1 LAGEFRLNTK
11 TDLSFI
17 HRFEAATN
25 PAAPILLLLHGTGG
39 DENTLAPLG
48 RAIAPGAAL
57 LSPRGKVMEH
67 GMARFFRRLP
77 HGIFDQEDLALRTN
91 DLAQFVDASAKTYCF
106 STSRLI
112 AVGFSNGANIATS
125 LLLRYPGTMAGAIV
139 LRGMV
144 PFVPE
149 SRVDLNRKPV
159 LVASGIDDPIVGT
172 DEVEE
177 LADIFRAANADLT
190 LHWEKS
196 GHILSQGDV
205 LMAFDWL
212 RRFYGAKEST
222 AK

>member
-1 LAGEFRLNTK
+1 
-11 TDLSFI
+11 
-17 HRFEAATN
+17 
-25 PAAPILLLLHGTGG
+25 
-39 DENTLAPLG
+39 
-48 RAIAPGAAL
+48 
-57 LSPRGKVMEH
+57 LSPRGKVLEH
-67 GMARFFRRLP
+67 GMARFFRRLAQ
-77 HGIFDQEDLALRTN
+77 GVFDQADLALRTN
-91 DLAQFVDASAKTYCF
+91 DLAEFVDSAAQAYHF
-106 STSRLI
+106 SRSRLI

-125 LLLRYPGTMAGAIV
+125 LLLRYPDKLAGAIL

-149 SRVDLNRKPV
+149 TPVNLKRKPV
-159 LVASGIDDPIVGT
+159 LVSSGLDDPIVGT

-212 RRFYGAKEST
+212 RRFYVSKHPDAK
-222 AK
+222 

>member
-1 LAGEFRLNTK
+1 
-11 TDLSFI
+11 
-17 HRFEAATN
+17 
-25 PAAPILLLLHGTGG
+25 LLHGTGG

-48 RAIAPGAAL
+48 HAIAPGAAQ
-57 LSPRGKVMEH
+57 LSPRGKVLEH
-67 GMARFFRRLP
+67 GMARFFRRLAQ
-77 HGIFDQEDLALRTN
+77 GVFDQEDLALRTN
-91 DLAQFVDASAKTYCF
+91 DLAEFVDTAAKAYHF
-106 STSRLI
+106 SRSRLI

-125 LLLRYPGTMAGAIV
+125 LLLRYPNKLAGAIL
-139 LRGMV
+139 LRSMV

-149 SRVDLNRKPV
+149 TPVDLKRKPV
-159 LVASGIDDPIVGT
+159 LVSSGLDDPIVGT

-212 RRFYGAKEST
+212 RRFYVSKQPDAK
-222 AK
+222 

>member
-1 LAGEFRLNTK
+1 MAGELRLNAK
-11 TDLSFI
+11 TDLSFT

-25 PAAPILLLLHGTGG
+25 PAAPVLLLLHGTGG
-39 DENTLAPLG
+39 DEHTLAPLG

-57 LSPRGKVMEH
+57 LSPCGKVLEH
-67 GMARFFRRLP
+67 GMARFFRRLAQ
-77 HGIFDQEDLALRTN
+77 GVFDQEDLASRTS
-91 DLAQFVDASAKTYCF
+91 DLAQFVDAAAITYSF
-106 STSRLI
+106 SLRRLI
-112 AVGFSNGANIATS
+112 AVGFSNGGNIATS
-125 LLLRYPGTMAGAIV
+125 LLLRYPDKVAGAII

-149 SRVDLNRKPV
+149 IPVDLNRKPV
-159 LVASGIDDPIVGT
+159 LVASGLDDPIVGT

-177 LADIFRAANADLT
+177 LADIYRAANADLT

-212 RRFYGAKEST
+212 RRFYVPKEST

>member
-1 LAGEFRLNTK
+1 LAGEFRLSANI
-11 TDLSFI
+11 DLSFI

-25 PAAPILLLLHGTGG
+25 PAAPVLLLLHGTGG
-39 DENTLAPLG
+39 DENTLTPLG

-57 LSPRGKVMEH
+57 LSPCGKVLEH
-67 GMARFFRRLP
+67 GMARFFRRLA
-77 HGIFDQEDLALRTN
+77 HGVFDQEDLALRTK
-91 DLAQFVDASAKTYCF
+91 DLALFVDASARAYCF
-106 STSRLI
+106 SSSRLI
-112 AVGFSNGANIATS
+112 AVGFSNGGNIATS
-125 LLLRYPGTMAGAIV
+125 LLLRYPDKLAGAII

-149 SRVDLNRKPV
+149 IPVDLNRKPV

-177 LADIFRAANADLT
+177 LADIYRAANADLT

-212 RRFYGAKEST
+212 RRFYIPKEST